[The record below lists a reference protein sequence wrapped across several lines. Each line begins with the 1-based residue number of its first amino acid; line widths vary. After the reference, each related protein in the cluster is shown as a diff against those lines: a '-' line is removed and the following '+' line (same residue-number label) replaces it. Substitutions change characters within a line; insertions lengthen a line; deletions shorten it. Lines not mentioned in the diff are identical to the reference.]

1 MMVNRCSQ
9 CCFKYGRVCLLL
21 GAGGQPRWD
30 LLLNKSSLE
39 WTRESSIE
47 ENEESV
53 QDVAGW
59 TFPIL

>member
-1 MMVNRCSQ
+1 M
-9 CCFKYGRVCLLL
+9 L

-30 LLLNKSSLE
+30 LLLNESSLE
-39 WTRESSIE
+39 WTKESSME